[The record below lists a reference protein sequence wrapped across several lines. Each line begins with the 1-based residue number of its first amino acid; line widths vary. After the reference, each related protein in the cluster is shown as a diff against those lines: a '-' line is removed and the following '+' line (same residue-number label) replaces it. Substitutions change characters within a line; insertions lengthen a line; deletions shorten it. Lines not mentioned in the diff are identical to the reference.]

1 MEKRYYRKQSCAHRG
16 WILMSRYAY
25 YKSTLLSD
33 LMIAYRD
40 AIYAERK
47 SPSQSSILT
56 AHRGV
61 YLIPILEKTNTGIRQ
76 D

>member
-1 MEKRYYRKQSCAHRG
+1 
-16 WILMSRYAY
+16 MSRYAY
-25 YKSTLLSD
+25 YKSSLLSD

-56 AHRGV
+56 AHGDV

>member
-1 MEKRYYRKQSCAHRG
+1 
-16 WILMSRYAY
+16 MSRYAY

-33 LMIAYRD
+33 LVIAYKD

-56 AHRGV
+56 AHGGV
-61 YLIPILEKTNTGIRQ
+61 SYPEIG
-76 D
+76 

>member
-1 MEKRYYRKQSCAHRG
+1 MEKRYCREQSYAHRG
-16 WILMSRYAY
+16 HILMSRYAY

-33 LMIAYRD
+33 LMIAYRN

-56 AHRGV
+56 A
-61 YLIPILEKTNTGIRQ
+61 LMEASI
-76 D
+76 